1 MARFQCFRSDS
12 SGVRWRLLGGNN
24 RVLGVSVRGHTDHS
38 AAVRELDV
46 LREEADN
53 ARLDFERS
61 TTGHWWWHLSV
72 SDLPVARSAQG
83 FARKIDAD
91 LAAKRFV
98 RRIAEATL
106 DSSVMVFQPGH
117 RGRATNA
124 VN

>member
-24 RVLGVSVRGHTDHS
+24 RVLGVSVRGHADHG
-38 AAVRELDV
+38 AAVRELDA
-46 LREEADN
+46 LRAETGT

-61 TTGHWWWHLSV
+61 ATGQWWWHLSV

-91 LAAKRFV
+91 LAAKRFL
-98 RRIAEATL
+98 RRIGEASL

-117 RGRATNA
+117 RGRTTNA